1 MDQLK
6 GIEFKFD
13 DLDVDLQGDI
23 LALGIVVILKKFSLI
38 LLLILCVAMLLWFNK
53 LTIFITVVQFILVVV
68 TMQIQ
73 RFYYK
78 KAVKQLLKEDVE

>member
-1 MDQLK
+1 MSKLK
-6 GIEFKFD
+6 GVEFDLD

-23 LALGIVVILKKFSLI
+23 LALGIVVILKKVSLV

-53 LTIFITVVQFILVVV
+53 LTIFITLVQFILVVV
-68 TMQIQ
+68 TMRIQ

>member
-23 LALGIVVILKKFSLI
+23 LALGIVVILKKFSLV

>member
-23 LALGIVVILKKFSLI
+23 LALGIVVILKKFSLV

-53 LTIFITVVQFILVVV
+53 LTIFITVAQFILVVV

>member
-1 MDQLK
+1 MEQLK

-23 LALGIVVILKKFSLI
+23 LAFGIVVILKKFSLV
-38 LLLILCVAMLLWFNK
+38 LFLILCVAMFLWFNK
-53 LTIFITVVQFILVVV
+53 LTIFITVAQFILVVV

-78 KAVKQLLKEDVE
+78 KAVKQLLKEGVE

>member
-1 MDQLK
+1 MSKLK
-6 GIEFKFD
+6 GVEFD
-13 DLDVDLQGDI
+13 LHDLDVDLQGDI
-23 LALGIVVILKKFSLI
+23 LALGIVVILKKVSLV

-53 LTIFITVVQFILVVV
+53 LTIFITLFQFILVVV
-68 TMQIQ
+68 TMRIQ